1 MHVMIALVAAVWA
14 AHTIYRLIP
23 VPAAVDR
30 ASLARV
36 MMRGEEQPEDLPFW
50 RALLLPFNQLAAK
63 LPPTLVG
70 NTAQQLYWAQF
81 QGQWAGWTE
90 VEFWGLRLAG
100 VLLGVALG
108 LFVGGGDPLIAA
120 GVPVLVYF
128 YLGAKL
134 HTPYEKATRQLKR
147 ELPEV
152 AQTLSL
158 LISTGKSEIE
168 ALQEAAS
175 GKGIVHTWLRAV
187 LATRPPD
194 VPLFSSLRNAGVS
207 GGKRGHLR
215 REAQRAGVPAL
226 INFSTQV
233 DFLKEAG
240 IGAEVLL
247 GNLADTVAADYQGEV
262 NARAEALGDKLVL
275 PVMIFYFIPYLAG
288 LMIPMFS
295 TAGDLVR

>member
-36 MMRGEEQPEDLPFW
+36 MARGEEQPEDLPFW

-63 LPPTLVG
+63 LPPTLIG

-81 QGQWAGWTE
+81 QGRWAGWTE
-90 VEFWGLRLAG
+90 VEVWGLRLAG

-134 HTPYEKATRQLKR
+134 HTPFEKATRQLKR

-194 VPLFSSLRNAGVS
+194 VPLFSDVR
-207 GGKRGHLR
+207 GGRRGHLR

-226 INFSTQV
+226 INFTTQV

-240 IGAEVLL
+240 IGADVLL

-288 LMIPMFS
+288 LMIPLFS
-295 TAGDLVR
+295 TAGDLM

>member
-1 MHVMIALVAAVWA
+1 MHAMIALVAAVWA

-30 ASLARV
+30 TSLARV
-36 MMRGEEQPEDLPFW
+36 MARGEEQPEDLPFW

-70 NTAQQLYWAQF
+70 NTARQLYWAQF
-81 QGQWAGWTE
+81 QGKWAGWTE

-108 LFVGGGDPLIAA
+108 LLVGGGDPLIGA

-128 YLGAKL
+128 YLGARL
-134 HTPYEKATRQLKR
+134 HTPFEKATRQLKR

-194 VPLFSSLRNAGVS
+194 VPLFSDVR

-226 INFSTQV
+226 INFATQV

-240 IGAEVLL
+240 IGADVLL

-275 PVMIFYFIPYLAG
+275 PVMIFYFVPYLAG

-295 TAGDLVR
+295 TAGDLL